1 MGDCTNREDKK
12 VGDCN
17 DADTNDVMGDNYY
30 IYLSLEMSIDL
41 EQVVVE
47 QLLTELV
54 TYLLHALLVGT
65 IILPNNAHNISGH
78 TNNINNTSAASISI
92 RVLQCMTSSRYD

>member
-12 VGDCN
+12 VRDCN

-41 EQVVVE
+41 EQLVVE
-47 QLLTELV
+47 
-54 TYLLHALLVGT
+54 
-65 IILPNNAHNISGH
+65 
-78 TNNINNTSAASISI
+78 
-92 RVLQCMTSSRYD
+92 